1 MIEKNVIIT
10 GITSGIGTEIA
21 LDFANKGFTLNL
33 VARSHESGNKI
44 KDHIIESTNHD
55 KINVYKCDLSLQSE
69 IREFV
74 SDFKQNNNGLDVLI
88 NNAGII
94 PKDRVITKEGIET
107 QFAVNYIAP
116 FLLSRLLLDLLK
128 KSSPS
133 RIVHTSSTAH
143 ESGNLNPND
152 FQRLNE
158 KYAMYGWRSYFD
170 TKLALTIDT
179 IGLARELAGTGVT
192 CNAVHPGLVNTNL
205 GRYMTPKFLMP
216 FTKLMGMFI
225 LSPRGGAEP
234 IINVACSDEL
244 EKTTGTYF
252 HRFKERSPKKVSNEA
267 LNSKLLEY
275 TLNLTNLN

>member
-33 VARSHESGNKI
+33 VARSHELGNKI
-44 KDHIIESTNHD
+44 KDHIIKSTNHD

-74 SDFKQNNNGLDVLI
+74 SDFKQKNNGMDILI

-94 PKDRVITKEGIET
+94 PKDRIITKEGIET

-133 RIVHTSSTAH
+133 RIVNTSSVAH
-143 ESGNLNPND
+143 TSGNLNVDD
-152 FQRLNE
+152 FQGLNG
-158 KYAMYGWRSYFD
+158 KYAFRGMRTYCNS
-170 TKLALTIDT
+170 KLALTIDT
-179 IGLARELAGTGVT
+179 VELAKELEGTGVT
-192 CNAVHPGLVNTNL
+192 CNAVHPGGVNTNIA
-205 GRYMTPKFLMP
+205 RDFIPKFMQPLKAYM
-216 FTKLMGMFI
+216 LR
-225 LSPRGGAEP
+225 LSPKEGANP
-234 IINVACSDEL
+234 IIEVACSDKY
-244 EKTTGTYF
+244 EKVSGKYF
-252 HRFKERSPKKVSNEA
+252 DRFKEKEPSKKVFDTNIT
-267 LNSKLLEY
+267 SKLLNY
-275 TLNLTNLN
+275 TQSIII

>member
-1 MIEKNVIIT
+1 
-10 GITSGIGTEIA
+10 
-21 LDFANKGFTLNL
+21 
-33 VARSHESGNKI
+33 
-44 KDHIIESTNHD
+44 
-55 KINVYKCDLSLQSE
+55 
-69 IREFV
+69 
-74 SDFKQNNNGLDVLI
+74 
-88 NNAGII
+88 
-94 PKDRVITKEGIET
+94 
-107 QFAVNYIAP
+107 
-116 FLLSRLLLDLLK
+116 
-128 KSSPS
+128 
-133 RIVHTSSTAH
+133 
-143 ESGNLNPND
+143 
-152 FQRLNE
+152 
-158 KYAMYGWRSYFD
+158 MYGWRSYFD

-244 EKTTGTYF
+244 EKTTGKYF

>member
-1 MIEKNVIIT
+1 MNNKTAIIT

-21 LDFANKGFTLNL
+21 IDLAKKGFVINL

-44 KDHIIESTNHD
+44 KDKIITITNND
-55 KINVYKCDLSLQSE
+55 KINVYKCDLSLQSD

-74 SDFKQNNNGLDVLI
+74 NEFKQNNNKLDILI

-94 PKDRVITKEGIET
+94 TKDLILTKEGIET

-128 KSSPS
+128 TSAPS

-143 ESGNLNPND
+143 TSGNLNSND

-158 KYAMYGWRSYFD
+158 KYALRGWRAYFD

-179 IGLARELAGTGVT
+179 IGLAKELDGTGVT
-192 CNAVHPGLVNTNL
+192 CNAVHPGLVKTNL
-205 GRYMTPKFLMP
+205 GRSIIPKFIQP
-216 FTKLMGMFI
+216 FNKAFSIFI
-225 LSPRGGAEP
+225 LSPKGGADP
-234 IINVACSDEL
+234 IIKAACADEL
-244 EKTTGTYF
+244 EKTTGKYY
-252 HRFKERSPKKVSNEA
+252 HRFKEKEPKKVFNEE

-275 TLNLTNLN
+275 TLNLTNLK